1 MSYSKF
7 SPSCL
12 LIFWFDRVKSLS
24 NILRDIDDILPQRD
38 LADRQKT
45 ELGEIAQG
53 CRDVLKELENTL
65 DRYQE
70 LDLSIKGFD
79 GRSRRVWKRFRW
91 NQKDIDRF
99 RNRINSNVLLFNTF
113 LGRITK
119 LAILFCIRSFA
130 KFQAVEQ
137 HSR

>member
-1 MSYSKF
+1 VSYSEF
-7 SPSCL
+7 SPSYL
-12 LIFWFDRVKSLS
+12 LIFWFGRVKILS
-24 NILRDIDDILPQRD
+24 NVLRDIDDILPQRD

-53 CRDVLKELENTL
+53 CRDILKELEDTL

-70 LDLSIKGFD
+70 LDLSIKGFG

-91 NQKDIDRF
+91 DQKDIDRF

-113 LGRITK
+113 PGRITK
-119 LAILFCIRSFA
+119 LAIPFCIRSFA
-130 KFQAVEQ
+130 KFQAVKQ